1 VGTKIVRQKIIES
14 SFRGEILID
23 ILAKSSSYQD
33 LCAHLVHERGL
44 ERSILGA
51 HLYKLNSRMELTL
64 VASYGRRTSQIVR
77 STFLEDDSL
86 ASLGILEGKTTF
98 VPLKTLDEDYYASV
112 PFIKN
117 MIPNGSLVLVNSTN
131 SLENFFNE
139 QDFKVFSKVASI
151 MIEFLPTQDRTF
163 AWQAKD
169 SSGFLSDRQGEVLAF
184 ISQGLTNP
192 QIARR
197 LNLSESTIRHETIKI
212 YRVLGVRNRAEAL
225 ALHRG

>member
-1 VGTKIVRQKIIES
+1 
-14 SFRGEILID
+14 
-23 ILAKSSSYQD
+23 
-33 LCAHLVHERGL
+33 
-44 ERSILGA
+44 
-51 HLYKLNSRMELTL
+51 M
-64 VASYGRRTSQIVR
+64 
-77 STFLEDDSL
+77 
-86 ASLGILEGKTTF
+86 
-98 VPLKTLDEDYYASV
+98 
-112 PFIKN
+112 
-117 MIPNGSLVLVNSTN
+117 LVNSTN

-163 AWQAKD
+163 TWQARE
-169 SSGFLSDRQGEVLAF
+169 SSGFLSDRQSEVLAF

-192 QIARR
+192 QIARK